1 MTDKKSLFVLA
12 FKDFKDEEYFE
23 PKELLEKAGF
33 KIFNASNE
41 KGTAQGVEGGEVNI
55 DFVINNVKVSDF
67 DVIIFIGGPGA
78 GQNIDNKDFQHLAIE
93 AIKENKILAAIC
105 IAPAI
110 LAKAGVLKNK
120 KATVW
125 SSSFDKSAIS
135 ILQESG
141 AEYVNKPVVM
151 DGKIITANGPQAAVE
166 FANKI
171 IEVFN

>member
-23 PKELLEKAGF
+23 SKELLEKAGF
-33 KIFNASNE
+33 EIFNASNE
-41 KGTAQGVEGGEVNI
+41 KGIAQGVEGGEVNI

-141 AEYVNKPVVM
+141 AEYTNKPVVM

>member
-12 FKDFKDEEYFE
+12 FKDFKDEEYFK

-41 KGTAQGVEGGEVNI
+41 KGIAQGVEGGEVNI

-78 GQNIDNKDFQHLAIE
+78 GQNIDNKDFQRLAIE

-125 SSSFDKSAIS
+125 SNSFDKSAIS

>member
-12 FKDFKDEEYFE
+12 FKDFRDEEYFE

-33 KIFNASNE
+33 KIFTASSE
-41 KGTAQGVEGGEVNI
+41 KGIAQGIEGGEVNI
-55 DFVINNVKVSDF
+55 DFIIDNVKVSDF

-78 GQNIDNKDFQHLAIE
+78 GKNIDNKNFQRLAIE
-93 AIKENKILAAIC
+93 AVKENKVLAAIC
-105 IAPAI
+105 IASAI

-125 SSSFDKSAIS
+125 SSSLDKSAVS

-141 AEYVNKPVVM
+141 AEYVNKPVVV
-151 DGKIITANGPQAAVE
+151 DGKIITANGPRAATE

-171 IEVFN
+171 IEIV

>member
-78 GQNIDNKDFQHLAIE
+78 GQNIDNKDFQRLAIE
-93 AIKENKILAAIC
+93 AIKEN
-105 IAPAI
+105 
-110 LAKAGVLKNK
+110 
-120 KATVW
+120 
-125 SSSFDKSAIS
+125 
-135 ILQESG
+135 
-141 AEYVNKPVVM
+141 
-151 DGKIITANGPQAAVE
+151 NGN
-166 FANKI
+166 FL
-171 IEVFN
+171 